1 MAHEQDKDVEQLLA
15 MAADRPRSARAEL
28 TAASFDL
35 FRPVEHRLTDQQRAV
50 MGDVLRKLVAAVE
63 LEIRQYLVETLL
75 NPSPELA
82 AMFAADAEPLT
93 YPLLESAGL
102 LRDLSLLRRVMQRS
116 EEHRLALAAAD
127 GALDTTAGA
136 NLFEALARSPDP
148 ELARRA
154 VAYVVIETKRRDRF
168 GEPLLLGDDLTEALA
183 VRLHWQVGAALRR
196 HLLGA
201 GAAPDKLDPP
211 LEAVVR
217 RALAEH
223 SEGRGVHARA
233 LRLAARLHEL
243 GELTDDF
250 LRRSLVQ
257 GHLAMFVA
265 GLATR
270 SAVSVDIAWQ
280 SVTDRGR
287 HSLLVLLRAIEMDA
301 GIAGAIVEALETGQ
315 PLARSPAAQRALIAA
330 YGALDPAAARRQLRE
345 WQLDADFRQ
354 AIDEL
359 DAGAPW

>member
-1 MAHEQDKDVEQLLA
+1 VAHEQEKDVEQLLA

-28 TAASFDL
+28 TAASFEL
-35 FRPVEHRLTDQQRAV
+35 FRPVEQRLTDQQRAI

-82 AMFAADAEPLT
+82 AALASDAEPLA
-93 YPLLESAGL
+93 YPLLESAGV
-102 LRDLSLLRRVMQRS
+102 LRDLPLVRRVMQRS

-127 GALDTTAGA
+127 GPLDTTGGA
-136 NLFEALARSPDP
+136 NLPAALARSPDP

-154 VAYVVIETKRRDRF
+154 VAYVVIETKRRDGF
-168 GEPLLLGDDLTEALA
+168 GEPLLLRDDLTEALA
-183 VRLHWQVGAALRR
+183 VRLHWQVGAALRQ
-196 HLLGA
+196 HLLGT
-201 GAAPDKLDPP
+201 GVAPDKLDPA
-211 LEAVVR
+211 LEAAVR

-223 SEGRGVHARA
+223 GEGQGVHARA
-233 LRLAARLHEL
+233 LRLAARLNEL

-265 GLATR
+265 GLAAR
-270 SAVSVDIAWQ
+270 SAVSIDIAWQ
-280 SVTDRGR
+280 AVTDRGR

-315 PLARSPAAQRALIAA
+315 PLARSPTAQRALIAA

-345 WQLDADFRQ
+345 WQLDADYRQ